1 MSIFLIA
8 GILLSCRK
16 FFTNYFCKNKL
27 PLMELDSSFIK
38 RLKENDSN
46 AQRVFYEQLAPKM
59 YGICLR
65 FAFASEDADD
75 ILQDG
80 FIRVFKHI
88 KDFRGEGSLEGWV
101 RRTIVNTAINY
112 YKKKIKQGVSVNLDF
127 VQGKIKEDSKVVEK
141 MSADELL
148 ELISE
153 LPPGYRTVFNLNVIE
168 GYTHKEI
175 GKLLEIS
182 ENTSKSQLS
191 RARVSLQNKLAE
203 IKEKENIG

>member
-1 MSIFLIA
+1 
-8 GILLSCRK
+8 
-16 FFTNYFCKNKL
+16 
-27 PLMELDSSFIK
+27 MEFNSAFIK
-38 RLKENDSN
+38 SLKEND
-46 AQRVFYEQLAPKM
+46 AKTQRAFYQQLAPKM

-65 FAFASEDADD
+65 FALINEDADD

-112 YKKKIKQGVSVNLDF
+112 YKKKIKQGINTDLEF
-127 VQGKIKEDSKVVEK
+127 VKGKVKEQNNIVEK
-141 MSADELL
+141 MSCDELL
-148 ELISE
+148 VMINE
-153 LPPGYRTVFNLNVIE
+153 LPPGYRMVFNLNVIE

-175 GKLLEIS
+175 GKILEIS

-191 RARVSLQNKLAE
+191 RARASLQKKLYLIRDRE
-203 IKEKENIG
+203 GFG

>member
-1 MSIFLIA
+1 
-8 GILLSCRK
+8 
-16 FFTNYFCKNKL
+16 
-27 PLMELDSSFIK
+27 MEFDSTFIK
-38 RLKENDSN
+38 RLKENDSK
-46 AQRVFYEQLAPKM
+46 AQKVFYEQLAPKM

-65 FAFASEDADD
+65 FALINEDADD

-80 FIRVFKHI
+80 FIRVFRHI

-112 YKKKIKQGVSVNLDF
+112 YKKKIKQGIKTDLEF
-127 VQGKIKEDSKVVEK
+127 VKGKVKEQNNIVEK

-148 ELISE
+148 VMINQ
-153 LPPGYRTVFNLNVIE
+153 LPPGYRMVFNLNVIE

-175 GKLLEIS
+175 GKILEIS

-191 RARVSLQNKLAE
+191 RARASLQKKIFSIRDRE
-203 IKEKENIG
+203 QIG

>member
-1 MSIFLIA
+1 
-8 GILLSCRK
+8 
-16 FFTNYFCKNKL
+16 
-27 PLMELDSSFIK
+27 MEFDSTFIN
-38 RLKENDSN
+38 RLKENDSK
-46 AQRVFYEQLAPKM
+46 AQSVFYQQLAPKM

-65 FAFASEDADD
+65 FALINEDADD

-112 YKKKIKQGVSVNLDF
+112 YKKKIKQGISVDLDY
-127 VQGKIKEDSKVVEK
+127 VQDKVKEASGIVEK
-141 MSADELL
+141 MAADELL
-148 ELISE
+148 ILIRE
-153 LPPGYRTVFNLNVIE
+153 LPPGYRTVFNLSVIE

-175 GKLLEIS
+175 GNILEIS

-191 RARVSLQNKLAE
+191 RARVSLQNKLAK
-203 IKEKENIG
+203 IKEKENIE

>member
-1 MSIFLIA
+1 
-8 GILLSCRK
+8 
-16 FFTNYFCKNKL
+16 
-27 PLMELDSSFIK
+27 MEFDSTFIK
-38 RLKENDSN
+38 RLKEDDSK
-46 AQRVFYEQLAPKM
+46 AQRVFYQQLAPKM

-65 FAFASEDADD
+65 FALIREDADD

-112 YKKKIKQGVSVNLDF
+112 YKKKIKQGIKIDLEYVK
-127 VQGKIKEDSKVVEK
+127 GKVKEANNIVEK
-141 MSADELL
+141 MAADELL
-148 ELISE
+148 VLISE
-153 LPPGYRTVFNLNVIE
+153 LPPGYRMVFNLNVIE

-175 GKLLEIS
+175 GKILEIS

-191 RARVSLQNKLAE
+191 RARASLQKK
-203 IKEKENIG
+203 IFSIRDRENLGQ